1 MTESGGARSGGRVG
15 DVFFLIFS
23 GAMEEG
29 GGVERGEGVDERT
42 RQGACT
48 VGAISH
54 DRKSTHPPPHRPAY
68 KEKDRFK
75 ALVRMRRS
83 HGPN

>member
-42 RQGACT
+42 RQGAWSAPYRT
-48 VGAISH
+48 IANL
-54 DRKSTHPPPHRPAY
+54 PPPP
-68 KEKDRFK
+68 
-75 ALVRMRRS
+75 
-83 HGPN
+83 P